1 MTEIRLE
8 ENGTTNGNE
17 DSQGEA
23 SDQMRRASVHSAGAG
38 PAPAPT
44 PGSGIVT
51 ASNDH
56 HSPQAPQYE
65 APQQTPQEARY
76 SVFSNRKKRYVV
88 LGASIGAVFS
98 TLSAQTY
105 LPALKVLSDD
115 FHVSVSKINLTVTT
129 YLIFQGIT
137 PMFIGGFA
145 DRLGRRPAYIICFVV
160 FIAANIGLA
169 RSQNYASLLGVR
181 CLQAAGISG
190 TQSLCQAVVADI
202 ITSAERG
209 QYIGFVTLS
218 AILGPSLG
226 PLIGGALTDSLGWRS
241 IFWFLTISAS
251 ITLVLVVL
259 FLPETCRPI
268 VGDGSIR
275 PPKTNETLWQLIK
288 NCRWSKR
295 SGSQPPVLPS
305 TAVEGKATESSFGV
319 KHFFTSL
326 ALLWNKELGLL
337 LAYGGLIYSGINAI
351 SAALPSQF
359 TEIYGFNSL
368 EIGLMFLPMAA
379 GSIVA
384 VAMVGKAINWNYR
397 RYAKKLGLKVDK
409 SQQIDLANF
418 PIEQARL
425 EVALP
430 LVYLTAA
437 VMIAWGWALES
448 RTSVAVPCVLAFVM
462 GVVYIGVLNVFNT
475 LITDLYRKK
484 AGAAIAANWF
494 VRCMMGAVMTAVIQP
509 LILAVGSGWAYT
521 IMGLSYVL
529 FSPALILIMRKGMA
543 WRKEEREKEERRMAE
558 KEEERIGG
566 NEEERMGE
574 KGEER
579 DNARHAEEGIQGTG

>member
-1 MTEIRLE
+1 M
-8 ENGTTNGNE
+8 
-17 DSQGEA
+17 
-23 SDQMRRASVHSAGAG
+23 
-38 PAPAPT
+38 
-44 PGSGIVT
+44 
-51 ASNDH
+51 
-56 HSPQAPQYE
+56 
-65 APQQTPQEARY
+65 
-76 SVFSNRKKRYVV
+76 FSKRKKRYVV
-88 LGASIGAVFS
+88 LAASIGALFS

-105 LPALKVLSDD
+105 LPALKVLADD

-137 PMFIGGFA
+137 PMFIGAFA
-145 DRLGRRPAYIICFVV
+145 DGLGRRPAYIFCFVV
-160 FIAANIGLA
+160 YIAANIGLA
-169 RSQNYASLLGVR
+169 RCPNYASLLAVR

-202 ITSAERG
+202 TTSAERG

-241 IFWFLTISAS
+241 IFWFLTICAG
-251 ITLVLVVL
+251 INLVLLVL
-259 FLPETCRPI
+259 FFPETCRPI

-288 NCRWSKR
+288 DRHWRNS
-295 SGSQPPVLPS
+295 SGSQPPILPL
-305 TAVEGKATESSFGV
+305 TATEGKATKSTFGV
-319 KHFFTSL
+319 QHLFTSL

-379 GSIVA
+379 GSVVA
-384 VAMVGKAINWNYR
+384 VAVVGKAINWNYR
-397 RYAKKLGLKVDK
+397 RHAKKLGLTVDK

-418 PIEQARL
+418 PVEQARL

-430 LVYLTAA
+430 LLYVTAA
-437 VMIAWGWALES
+437 VMVAWGWALES
-448 RTSVAVPCVLAFVM
+448 RTSVAVPCVLAFIM
-462 GVVYIGVLNVFNT
+462 GVVYIGVINVFNT

-484 AGAAIAANWF
+484 AGAAVAANWF

-521 IMGLSYVL
+521 IMGLSYVIM
-529 FSPALILIMRKGMA
+529 SPSLLLIMRKGMA
-543 WRKEEREKEERRMAE
+543 WRKEEREKGEQRMAE
-558 KEEERIGG
+558 KEEQMIGG
-566 NEEERMGE
+566 KQEEGKGGKEEQRDSARDSEEEV
-574 KGEER
+574 
-579 DNARHAEEGIQGTG
+579 QGTG

>member
-1 MTEIRLE
+1 MTEMRLD
-8 ENGTTNGNE
+8 ENSTNSDE
-17 DSQGEA
+17 DSKDRS
-23 SDQMRRASVHSAGAG
+23 SDQMRKAGANAAG
-38 PAPAPT
+38 ASPAPAPT

-51 ASNDH
+51 ASNDD
-56 HSPQAPQYE
+56 HSPQATQHE
-65 APQQTPQEARY
+65 APQQNPQEGPY
-76 SVFSNRKKRYVV
+76 TVFSKRKKRYVV
-88 LGASIGAVFS
+88 LAASIGAVFS

-115 FHVSVSKINLTVTT
+115 FHVSISKINLTVTT

-137 PMFIGGFA
+137 PVFIGGFA

-160 FIAANIGLA
+160 FIAADIGLA
-169 RSQNYASLLGVR
+169 LSRNYASLLGVR

-226 PLIGGALTDSLGWRS
+226 PLIGGALTDSFGWRS

-251 ITLVLVVL
+251 ITLVLIIL

-275 PPKTNETLWQLIK
+275 PPKTHETLWQLIK
-288 NCRWSKR
+288 DRSRSDR
-295 SGSQPPVLPS
+295 SGPQPPILPS
-305 TAVEGKATESSFGV
+305 TAVKGKATESSFGM
-319 KHFFTSL
+319 KHLFTSL
-326 ALLWNKELGLL
+326 ALLWSKELGLL

-359 TEIYGFNSL
+359 TEIYHFNSL

-379 GSIVA
+379 GSVVA
-384 VAMVGKAINWNYR
+384 VAVVGKAINWNYR

-425 EVALP
+425 EIALP
-430 LVYLTAA
+430 LVYVTAA
-437 VMIAWGWALES
+437 VMVAWGWALES
-448 RTSVAVPCVLAFVM
+448 RTSIAVPCVLAFVM
-462 GVVYIGVLNVFNT
+462 GVAYIGVLNVFNT

-509 LILAVGSGWAYT
+509 LILAVDSGWAYT

-529 FSPALILIMRKGMA
+529 FSPSLLIIMRKGMA
-543 WRKEEREKEERRMAE
+543 WRKEAREKEDKRMAE
-558 KEEERIGG
+558 KEEERIGEK
-566 NEEERMGE
+566 EE
-574 KGEER
+574 KR
-579 DNARHAEEGIQGTG
+579 DIARDAEEGVRVRG